1 MQEEM
6 LNSTF
11 SVTNILLTSVMQN
24 WIYIKTPNWEPLLQ
38 LEYMLMKQLG
48 VSTMNI
54 IIDLLLCVTKS
65 YAGWIHCYIINKYSI
80 SV

>member
-54 IIDLLLCVTKS
+54 IIALLLCVTTS